1 MSKSVK
7 WLDCG
12 KEKWNLRWQT
22 VFTVTAPYFMGDGT
36 TFSPKF
42 EKKGKEEGQEKNEC
56 LEGLKEILPQM
67 FAWGSL
73 LCFLSKKSL

>member
-1 MSKSVK
+1 
-7 WLDCG
+7 
-12 KEKWNLRWQT
+12 
-22 VFTVTAPYFMGDGT
+22 MGDGT